1 MKEGVKNECEKTM
14 TKMGKEKEKKAN
26 WISEQIT
33 EIVKKRSQ
41 SQEDFKKYCRKKLN
55 IFRELIEDT

>member
-1 MKEGVKNECEKTM
+1 MKVGVKNECEKTM
-14 TKMGKEKEKKAN
+14 TKMGEEKEKKAN

-41 SQEDFKKYCRKKLN
+41 SQERFLKVL
-55 IFRELIEDT
+55 